1 MSTSPQNFDDA
12 QINQDVA
19 KAMEDIPA
27 DVMEQIAA
35 TSPPPAEKK
44 KREHRHQPEESKIKG
59 VVLDVRGTDVYIN
72 IGGKSEGIIPLD
84 DFPPGEPPRMG
95 KVIECIPRGLDAE
108 SGLMRLSF
116 GLSATDATL
125 SELKTGDIVKG
136 KVTGTN
142 VGGLELKVNGVRGF
156 MPKSQVAIERIDDFS
171 PFLNHWLECEVTEV
185 NRRGKSLVLS
195 RRRMLERE
203 REQQQA
209 EVMKEIEVGQTRK
222 GTVKRLT
229 DFGAF
234 VDIGGVEGL
243 LHVSDMSYAHV
254 NKPSEV
260 LKEGAEIEVKVLK
273 LDAERG
279 RISLGMKQLTPDPW
293 EAVASKYAA
302 DTTVSGKVTK
312 LMNFGAFCELEPGIE
327 GLIPISEMSWTQH
340 VTHPKNIL
348 NVGDEV
354 RVSVLK
360 VDADN
365 RKISLSLKA
374 LSEDPWTTISDR
386 YQPDTKVSGAVT
398 RVVDFGAFV
407 QLEEG
412 VEGLIHVS
420 ELSDARVRH
429 PGDVVK
435 SGQVVEARVLQVD
448 PEQRRIGLSL
458 KSGAS
463 ADAGASAAA
472 GPDAAPAKPKK
483 RKKPLRGGLD

>member
-1 MSTSPQNFDDA
+1 VSTSPHNFEDA
-12 QINQDVA
+12 EIKQQVA
-19 KAMEDIPA
+19 KAVEGISD
-27 DVMEQIAA
+27 DVMEQLAA
-35 TSPPPAEKK
+35 APPPEKK
-44 KREHRHQPEESKIKG
+44 KDHHDHHEQGKIRG
-59 VVLDVRGTDVYIN
+59 VILDVRGTDVYIN
-72 IGGKSEGIIPLD
+72 IGGKSEGILPLD

-95 KVIECIPRGLDAE
+95 KVIEVTPRGLDPE

-116 GLSATDATL
+116 GMSRQDADLSQ
-125 SELKTGDIVKG
+125 LKVGDVVKG

-156 MPKSQVAIERIDDFS
+156 MPKSQVAIERIEDFS
-171 PFLNHWLECEVTEV
+171 PFLNHWLECEVTEL
-185 NRRGKSLVLS
+185 NRRGKSIVLS
-195 RRRMLERE
+195 RRRLLERE
-203 REQQQA
+203 REHNQA
-209 EVMKEIEVGQTRK
+209 EAMATIQVGDTRK
-222 GTVKRLT
+222 GTVRRLA

-254 NKPSEV
+254 NKPSEI
-260 LKEGAEIEVKVLK
+260 LKEGDEIEVKVLR
-273 LDAERG
+273 LEPERG
-279 RISLGMKQLTPDPW
+279 RISLGLKQLSPDPW
-293 EAVASKYAA
+293 TTVTSKYS
-302 DTTVSGKVTK
+302 TESTVSGKVTK
-312 LMNFGAFCELEPGIE
+312 LMNFGAFVQLEEGIE

-340 VTHPKNIL
+340 VTHPKNVL
-348 NVGDEV
+348 NVGDDV

-360 VDADN
+360 VDPDN

-374 LSEDPWTTISDR
+374 LSEDPWTTITDR

-420 ELSDARVRH
+420 ELSDSRIRH

-435 SGQVVEARVLQVD
+435 PGQVVEARVLQVD

-458 KSGAS
+458 KSGVS
-463 ADAGASAAA
+463 AATEGGHSAQGAS
-472 GPDAAPAKPKK
+472 DAAPAKPKK
-483 RKKPLRGGLD
+483 RKKPLRGGLE